1 MIKEYCKDD
10 CFKQSSLRKALG
22 LVEKRNQ
29 VISFIGAGGK
39 TTTMKRLA
47 QEYNDQKIPVIVTTT
62 THLKIEDY
70 PWFLLEAS
78 EEKAMEILSK
88 YGKVW
93 IGEVTKEGKMQR
105 PKEEFL
111 NQMMEKGYPVLIEAD
126 GSRRLPIKAPAEH
139 EPVYHKKTTHVVN
152 LYGMDC
158 IGKTLEEVCFRA
170 ERAADILKKS
180 MRDIIEPG
188 DIAKLMLHERGGKKD
203 LPEQVT
209 YSVILNKTDTKEL
222 ERQALKICKQV
233 KENRV
238 DNIIIT
244 GIES

>member
-111 NQMMEKGYPVLIEAD
+111 NQMMEKGYSVLIEAD

-158 IGKTLEEVCFRA
+158 IGKTLEEACFRA

-180 MRDIIEPG
+180 MRDIIEPE

-233 KENRV
+233 KGNRI

>member
-1 MIKEYCKDD
+1 M
-10 CFKQSSLRKALG
+10 QSTLRKALE
-22 LVEKRNQ
+22 LEEEKSP

-47 QEYNDQKIPVIVTTT
+47 QEYHDKNIPVIVTTT
-62 THLKIEDY
+62 THLKIEDS

-93 IGEVTKEGKMQR
+93 IGELTKEGKMQG

-139 EPVYHKKTTHVVN
+139 EPVYHAKTTHVVN

-158 IGKTLEEVCFRA
+158 IGKTLEEVCFRP
-170 ERAADILKKS
+170 ELAADILQKS
-180 MRDIIEPG
+180 VKDIIEPK
-188 DIAKLMLHERGGKKD
+188 DISKLMLQDKGGRKD
-203 LPEQVT
+203 LPLRAK

-222 ERQALKICKQV
+222 EKRALEICKQSR
-233 KENRV
+233 KKGV

-244 GIES
+244 GNESEK